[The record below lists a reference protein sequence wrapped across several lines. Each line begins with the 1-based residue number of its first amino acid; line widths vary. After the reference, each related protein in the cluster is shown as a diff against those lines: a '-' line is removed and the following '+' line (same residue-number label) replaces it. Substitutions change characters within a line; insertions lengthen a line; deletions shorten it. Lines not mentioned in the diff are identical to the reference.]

1 MSGMITAN
9 IERAYVDMFKEGFE
23 HSFQQKM
30 SKLRP
35 LVQVERQGS
44 EFEFYD
50 RIGLADDMNEVT
62 SRYEDS
68 PLNEVPHERRRIG
81 LRDFDWGK
89 LIDDKDLIRVASDP
103 TNAYTQAALA
113 AANRRID
120 DLIIEGFTAPAYIGK
135 KGATTVSFV
144 GTTAGD
150 ITVGAISNENGQIST
165 GGDFTVTAGN
175 FEGIDVA
182 ADYRTSGTT
191 SNITTEKLIG
201 IRETLLRLEACDETD
216 MLPCLVSPAQQ
227 SSLLRQALD
236 TSNVPALISRDYNK
250 PVLQNGF
257 VDTWL
262 GFKFIYT
269 NRLPKSG
276 DVRSCF
282 VLGPKGMK
290 LGISK
295 DLSIDIYRRPDKKN
309 IPYILIKMGMGVS
322 RMWGEHVVRVRCDE
336 TK

>member
-1 MSGMITAN
+1 MITAN
-9 IERAYVDMFKEGFE
+9 IERAYVDMFKEGFQ
-23 HSFQQKM
+23 HVFQQKM

-35 LVQVERQGS
+35 LVEVESQGS

-103 TNAYTQAALA
+103 SNAYTQAGLA

-135 KGATTVSFV
+135 KGETTVNFV

-150 ITVGAISNENGQIST
+150 ITVGAISNENGQIVT

-175 FEGIDVA
+175 VEGIDVA
-182 ADYRTSGTT
+182 ADFRSSGTT
-191 SNITTEKLIG
+191 TNITTDKLIS
-201 IRETLLRLEACDETD
+201 IRETLLSLEACNETD
-216 MLPCLVSPAQQ
+216 MLPMLVSPNQQ
-227 SSLLRQALD
+227 SALLRESGNRV
-236 TSNVPALISRDYNK
+236 TSVDFNTERTLV
-250 PVLQNGF
+250 NGF

-269 NRLPKSG
+269 NRLPKTGSI
-276 DVRSCF
+276 RSCF

-295 DLSIDIYRRPDKKN
+295 DLNVDIYRRPDKKN